1 MWASLLKD
9 SFEEKN
15 SFRYS
20 LGQYE
25 LENFSLISAIPN
37 EQKETAI
44 IFYYKNKIL
53 SKIEF
58 DFMKGLSNPS
68 SAINDVNLIDE
79 YWKDETEMMGQT
91 KEAIF
96 SSRLYWVYCKSYM
109 IFYNSNF
116 TLFNKGF
123 ISHDS
128 KCANLL
134 SYSKFFEDNKFS
146 LNIDS
151 LNNTNQILIQR
162 KRKLDATSTPVPE
175 KCNNAEGAGVGYT
188 QDSISFNLSTFI
200 LYDGSFC
207 NAISACFNFSL
218 TLPDK
223 YSSLDTYL
231 SSFGI
236 LNIIPSKSFII
247 SSLDL
252 SVKLLI

>member
-1 MWASLLKD
+1 
-9 SFEEKN
+9 
-15 SFRYS
+15 
-20 LGQYE
+20 
-25 LENFSLISAIPN
+25 
-37 EQKETAI
+37 
-44 IFYYKNKIL
+44 
-53 SKIEF
+53 
-58 DFMKGLSNPS
+58 MKGLSNPS

-96 SSRLYWVYCKSYM
+96 SSRLYWIYCKSYM

-146 LNIDS
+146 LNVDS

-175 KCNNAEGAGVGYT
+175 KCANVEGAHVGYT
-188 QDSISFNLSTFI
+188 QESISFNLS
-200 LYDGSFC
+200 G
-207 NAISACFNFSL
+207 
-218 TLPDK
+218 
-223 YSSLDTYL
+223 
-231 SSFGI
+231 
-236 LNIIPSKSFII
+236 
-247 SSLDL
+247 
-252 SVKLLI
+252 SVKLNGRVSVTLIL

>member
-1 MWASLLKD
+1 MGFPAEIQARIFSKKKD

-15 SFRYS
+15 SFIYS

-68 SAINDVNLIDE
+68 NAINDVNLIDE

-91 KEAIF
+91 KEVIF
-96 SSRLYWVYCKSYM
+96 SSRLYWIYCKSYT

-146 LNIDS
+146 LNVDS
-151 LNNTNQILIQR
+151 LNNTNLILIKR
-162 KRKLDATSTPVPE
+162 KRKLDDTSIIVPE
-175 KCNNAEGAGVGYT
+175 NLLF
-188 QDSISFNLSTFI
+188 SIN
-200 LYDGSFC
+200 
-207 NAISACFNFSL
+207 
-218 TLPDK
+218 K
-223 YSSLDTYL
+223 
-231 SSFGI
+231 
-236 LNIIPSKSFII
+236 III
-247 SSLDL
+247 
-252 SVKLLI
+252 